1 LGEYFRWAPEFA
13 LLGATSRNA
22 SNVVSLLKL
31 RLTLLSRIASITKYR
46 MPSVTRRKSV
56 AVNING
62 VQVGGGHPVVV
73 QSMTNTDTAD
83 TAATVNQVME
93 LARAGSELV
102 RVTVNTDEAAKAV
115 PRIVE
120 TLRTFGVNVPIIG
133 DFHYN
138 GHLLLRKYPECARAL
153 AKYRINPGNVNIGKK
168 HDDNFR
174 TMIECAIE
182 YDKPVRIGVNWGSL
196 DGQLLTQM
204 MDDNSKLAEPLD
216 AMEVTMRAIVESAI
230 RSAEAAERHGLAHD
244 KIILSAKVSNVQNLI
259 SVYEMLAA
267 RCDYPLH
274 VGLTEAGLGSK
285 GIVATTAALSILLQ
299 QGIGDT
305 IRASLTPLPNGD
317 RSEEVIVCQ
326 QVLQALGL
334 RSFTPQVAACP
345 GCGRTTSTFFQDL
358 ADQIQTYLR
367 EQMPIWREQYSGVE
381 EMKVAVMGCI
391 VNGPGESKHADI
403 GISLPGTFEEPVAPV
418 YIDGKLSRTL
428 RGDHIVEEFRALLNN
443 YVAQRYGVAVD
454 ALVN

>member
-1 LGEYFRWAPEFA
+1 M
-13 LLGATSRNA
+13 S
-22 SNVVSLLKL
+22 
-31 RLTLLSRIASITKYR
+31 
-46 MPSVTRRKSV
+46 SVTRRKS
-56 AVNING
+56 AVVDING
-62 VQVGGGHPVVV
+62 VEVGGDHPVVV

-102 RVTVNTDEAAKAV
+102 RVTVNTDAAAKAV
-115 PRIVE
+115 PKIVD
-120 TLRTFGVNVPIIG
+120 TLRNFGVNVPVIG

-138 GHLLLRKYPECARAL
+138 GHLLLRKYPDCARAL
-153 AKYRINPGNVNIGKK
+153 SKYRINPGNVNIGKK
-168 HDDNFR
+168 HDDNYR

-204 MDDNSKLAEPLD
+204 MDENSKLPEPLD
-216 AMEVTMRAIVESAI
+216 AMEVTMLAIVESAL
-230 RSAEAAERHGLAHD
+230 RSAEAAERYGLAHD

-259 SVYEMLAA
+259 SVYQMLAA

-317 RSEEVIVCQ
+317 RTEEVIVCQ

-334 RSFTPQVAACP
+334 RNFTPQVAACP

-367 EQMPIWREQYSGVE
+367 EQMPVWREQYAGVE
-381 EMKVAVMGCI
+381 EMKVAVMGCV

-418 YIDGKLSRTL
+418 YIDGKLSKTL
-428 RGDHIVEEFRALLNN
+428 RGDHIVKEFREILDH
-443 YVAQRYGVAVD
+443 YVANRYGVAEVLQTV
-454 ALVN
+454 AQ